1 MAHKYFA
8 DQFDDEEVLFLFRKH
23 PVVMRKGLILAAA
36 CLLIGPVY
44 TLVMSLL
51 QPEKI
56 LSMGFFFASLGISA
70 ILGVIVMLPKWMS
83 WYFSVYIVTDQR
95 FIQISQKGMFH
106 RSVVDMSLH
115 QIQMV
120 NYEIAGLQQTLLGFG
135 TIVMQTVVGDLVIHE
150 VHHPAVIQKKLLEI
164 LRTNG
169 GGATPVTVQNN
180 DEDEIVEDYEAED

>member
-1 MAHKYFA
+1 
-8 DQFDDEEVLFLFRKH
+8 
-23 PVVMRKGLILAAA
+23 MRKGLILAAA

-44 TLVMSLL
+44 TLVMGFI

-56 LSMGFFFASLGISA
+56 LTMGFFFTSLGISA
-70 ILGVIVMLPKWMS
+70 ILSVIVMLPKWMS

-180 DEDEIVEDYEAED
+180 DEDEIVEEYETKD